1 MNNHK
6 ENNHKDFWYFRR
18 ATFISS
24 MALIGIFSAA
34 PAQALTLSVIIDSP
48 GTFLPGDSIQ
58 VSIYVDETITVGST
72 DVRLNWDMMG
82 IEANSA
88 SSSVL
93 SSFTS
98 NIENDLM
105 RVTTASAS
113 IGGDTIFAGDAIMSF
128 SFIAI
133 DVGTYSLFITD
144 ADGTPPD
151 DLAGTVPPIPPVSI
165 VYDSVSANLQIVP
178 VPPALWLFGS
188 GIIGLVGVAARKRRS
203 M

>member
-1 MNNHK
+1 M
-6 ENNHKDFWYFRR
+6 NNHKDFWYFRR

-48 GTFLPGDSIQ
+48 GPFLPGDSGIV
-58 VSIYVDETITVGST
+58 VSIYADEDITVGST

-113 IGGDTIFAGDAIMSF
+113 ITGDTILAGDALMSF
-128 SFIAI
+128 SFTAI
-133 DVGTYSLFITD
+133 DAGTYSLFITD
-144 ADGTPPD
+144 ADGTAPD

-165 VYDSVSANLQIVP
+165 VYDSVPASLHIVP
-178 VPPALWLFGS
+178 VPAALWLFGS
-188 GIIGLVGVAARKRRS
+188 GIIGLVGVAARKRGIA
-203 M
+203 